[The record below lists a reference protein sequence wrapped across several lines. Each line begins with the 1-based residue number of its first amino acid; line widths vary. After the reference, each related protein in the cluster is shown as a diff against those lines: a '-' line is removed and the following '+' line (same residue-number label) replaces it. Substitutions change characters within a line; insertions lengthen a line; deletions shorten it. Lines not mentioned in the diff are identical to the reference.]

1 MINPRISKYY
11 LSSPSDIKAKFS
23 LFANKYQFNN
33 LRGVEEDLEGL
44 FEHMEHALSQKKL
57 AELSNVSTYIEA
69 RMKKEGKYL
78 ARSLRFTQAEE
89 DKASL
94 TADIENLEFK
104 YGGLRE
110 ISKVSRK
117 RYDELTR
124 TYDKLQL
131 LV

>member
-1 MINPRISKYY
+1 
-11 LSSPSDIKAKFS
+11 
-23 LFANKYQFNN
+23 
-33 LRGVEEDLEGL
+33 
-44 FEHMEHALSQKKL
+44 
-57 AELSNVSTYIEA
+57 
-69 RMKKEGKYL
+69 MKKEGKYL